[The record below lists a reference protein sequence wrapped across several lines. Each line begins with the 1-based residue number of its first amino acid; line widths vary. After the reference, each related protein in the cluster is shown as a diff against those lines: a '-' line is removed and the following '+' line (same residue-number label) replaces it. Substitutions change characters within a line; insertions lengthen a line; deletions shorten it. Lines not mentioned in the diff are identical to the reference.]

1 LAGFL
6 VLFGRECTKDLTKT
20 SEFCFIFLIFNRRKS
35 FRKRSGA
42 LGFGRRDTKDTKYTK
57 TEHEYTE
64 PVSSELRCFIL
75 FND

>member
-1 LAGFL
+1 MAGFL
-6 VLFGRECTKDLTKT
+6 VLFSRECTIL
-20 SEFCFIFLIFNRRKS
+20 FLLNRRKS

-42 LGFGRRDTKDTKYTK
+42 LGFGRRGTKDTKYTK